1 MTVPASR
8 RMTAA
13 EFLDWAAAQPE
24 GRRFE
29 LDGGVPVAMAPE
41 RNRHAL
47 AKLDAVIALR
57 ANVHAAGAPCT
68 VLPDGPSL
76 AVDDAR
82 VYEPDTSVVCGAVDP
97 ESLWIHDP
105 VILVEV
111 LSPASRGV
119 DTGRKLHLYLG
130 LASVRHYL
138 VIDAELRLL
147 VHHRRDEG
155 GGPIST
161 AILRDGLLRL
171 DPPGLTVPVADF
183 FASSGEP
190 A

>member
-1 MTVPASR
+1 
-8 RMTAA
+8 MTAA

-24 GRRFE
+24 GRRYE

-47 AKLDAVIALR
+47 AKLDAAVALCAAVR
-57 ANVHAAGAPCT
+57 AAGAPCT

-76 AVDDAR
+76 AVDDER
-82 VYEPDTSVVCGAVDP
+82 VYEPDASVVCGAVDP
-97 ESLWIHDP
+97 DALTIRDP

-111 LSPASRGV
+111 LSPSSRGA
-119 DTGRKLHLYLG
+119 DTSRKLHVYLG

-138 VIDAELRLL
+138 VIDADLRLV
-147 VHHRRDEG
+147 VHHSRDEG
-155 GGPIST
+155 GGPIRT

-171 DPPGLTVPVADF
+171 DPPGLSVPVSDF
-183 FASSGEP
+183 FVSG
-190 A
+190 